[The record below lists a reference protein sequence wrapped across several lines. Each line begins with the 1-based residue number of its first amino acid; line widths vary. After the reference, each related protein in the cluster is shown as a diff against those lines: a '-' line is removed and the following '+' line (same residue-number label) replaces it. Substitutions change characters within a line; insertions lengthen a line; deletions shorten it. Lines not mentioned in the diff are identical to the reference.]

1 MSYER
6 FVAEL
11 TLLLSLVFLL
21 GVAVGYFF
29 GS

>member
-11 TLLLSLVFLL
+11 TLMLALVFLL
-21 GVAVGYFF
+21 GVAVWYFF